1 MTHSLVPKNPK
12 VGLVLSGGGMRGAY
26 EVGVLAG
33 MIDALGLK
41 REDTAPFDIL
51 AGTSVGAIN
60 AAFVAANS
68 QVGHINVRQL
78 RKRWA
83 NLKLS
88 THLKF
93 QARGFVRQL
102 LAGTRAPSGEDAH
115 LGTSLIAP
123 GPLEDL
129 VLESIDWPNLHRNI
143 EAGKPE
149 ALLIPALEVETGRT
163 IIFSELASTSK
174 YTPAEDP
181 RRTAHIGPIKPV
193 HVLASTAIPLVLP
206 ARRIGRFFY
215 CDGGLRF
222 NTPLAPVIRAGASK
236 IIVISTTHRDLHGEH
251 GHSEHPELYPTFTF
265 LMGKILNALLLDPI
279 EQDLQMMD
287 RLNEMVDVYE
297 RGLSPEAQHQ
307 VDRFL
312 HRTRGAYY
320 RRLEKLVFF
329 PSVDIGILAGDYIR
343 DNFAHF
349 NLDFLPRRVLE
360 RAARS
365 EPGTS
370 ADWATYLMFDGGF
383 AQELMALGYDDATT
397 RSAEIRQFFEA

>member
-1 MTHSLVPKNPK
+1 MNRERC

-33 MIDALGLK
+33 IVDALGLGTH
-41 REDTAPFDIL
+41 DAAPFDVL

-68 QVGHINVRQL
+68 HVGHCNVRQL

-88 THLKF
+88 SHLKF
-93 QARGFVRQL
+93 QTRGFIRQL
-102 LAGTRAPSGEDAH
+102 LAGATPPSGEDEH
-115 LGTSLIAP
+115 LGTSLIQP
-123 GPLEDL
+123 GPLEQL
-129 VLESIDWPNLHRNI
+129 VEESIDWPNLHLNI
-143 EAGKPE
+143 AKNKPQ

-163 IIFSELASTSK
+163 IIFSELSAQSK
-174 YTPAEDP
+174 YLPAEDP
-181 RRTAHIGPIKPV
+181 RRTSEIGPIRPV

-206 ARRIGRFFY
+206 ARRIGRYFY

-222 NTPLAPVIRAGASK
+222 NTPLAPVIRAGASS
-236 IIVISTTHRDLHGEH
+236 IIVISTTHRELHGEH
-251 GHSEHPELYPTFTF
+251 GHSEHPERYPTFTF
-265 LMGKILNALLLDPI
+265 LMGKVLNALLLDPI
-279 EQDLQMMD
+279 EYDLQMMD

-297 RGLSPEAQHQ
+297 HGLSSEAQTQ

-320 RRLEKLVFF
+320 KKIEKLAFF
-329 PSVDIGILAGDYIR
+329 PSLDIGIMAGDYIR
-343 DNFAHF
+343 DNFKTF
-349 NLDFLPRRVLE
+349 NVDFLPRRILE
-360 RAARS
+360 RAAKS
-365 EPGTS
+365 DHGTS

-383 AQELMALGYDDATT
+383 AQQLMALGYDDATT
-397 RSAEIRQFFEA
+397 RKHEVCKFFEQNT

>member
-1 MTHSLVPKNPK
+1 
-12 VGLVLSGGGMRGAY
+12 MRGAY
-26 EVGVLAG
+26 EVGVMAG
-33 MIDALGLK
+33 MIDALKLGAH
-41 REDTAPFDIL
+41 DTAPFDVL

-68 QVGHINVRQL
+68 HVGHCNVRQL

-93 QARGFVRQL
+93 QARGFIRQL
-102 LAGTRAPSGEDAH
+102 LAGATAPSGEEDH

-123 GPLEDL
+123 GPLEQL
-129 VLESIDWPNLHRNI
+129 VDESIDWPNLHLNIARN
-143 EAGKPE
+143 KPQ

-163 IIFSELASTSK
+163 IIFSELSSKSK
-174 YTPAEDP
+174 YAPAEDP
-181 RRTAHIGPIKPV
+181 RRTAEIGPIRPV

-206 ARRIGRFFY
+206 ARRIGRYFY

-222 NTPLAPVIRAGASK
+222 NTPLAPVIRAGANS
-236 IIVISTTHRDLHGEH
+236 IIVISTTHRDMHGEQ
-251 GHSEHPELYPTFTF
+251 GHSEHPERYPTFTF

-279 EQDLQMMD
+279 EHDLQMMD
-287 RLNEMVDVYE
+287 RLNEMVDVYQH
-297 RGLSPEAQHQ
+297 GLSPEAQAQ

-320 RRLEKLVFF
+320 RRLEKLAFF
-329 PSVDIGILAGDYIR
+329 PSLDIGILAGDYIR
-343 DNFAHF
+343 ENFKSF
-349 NLDFLPRRVLE
+349 NLDFLPRRILE
-360 RAARS
+360 RAAKS

-383 AQELMALGYDDATT
+383 AQKLMTLGYDDASV
-397 RSAEIRQFFEA
+397 RSSEIRAFFYRNG

>member
-1 MTHSLVPKNPK
+1 MSREPT

-33 MIDALGLK
+33 IIDALGLTHN
-41 REDTAPFDIL
+41 DTAPFDIL

-68 QVGHINVRQL
+68 HVGHFNVRQL

-83 NLKLS
+83 NLNLS
-88 THLKF
+88 RHLKF
-93 QARGFVRQL
+93 QARGFIRQL
-102 LAGTRAPSGEDAH
+102 LAGTKAPSDEDEH
-115 LGTSLIAP
+115 LGTSLMQP

-129 VLESIDWPNLHRNI
+129 VHESVDWPSLHRNI
-143 EAGKPE
+143 EQGKPQ
-149 ALLIPALEVETGRT
+149 ALLIPALEIETGRT
-163 IIFSELASTSK
+163 IIFSELSKHSK
-174 YTPAEDP
+174 YSPAEDP
-181 RRTAHIGPIKPV
+181 RRTAHIGLIKPV

-222 NTPLAPVIRAGASK
+222 NTPLAPVIRAGADR
-236 IIVISTTHRDLHGEH
+236 IIVISTTHRDLHGEP
-251 GHSEHPELYPTFTF
+251 GHSEHPERYPTFTF
-265 LMGKILNALLLDPI
+265 LMGKVLNALLLDPI
-279 EQDLQMMD
+279 EHDLDMMD

-297 RGLSPEAQHQ
+297 QGLSAEARAQ

-312 HRTRGAYY
+312 HRTRGARY
-320 RRLEKLVFF
+320 RRLGKLAFF
-329 PSVDIGILAGDYIR
+329 PSRDVGIMAGDYIR
-343 DNFAHF
+343 DNFSTF
-349 NLDFLPRRVLE
+349 NLEFLPRRVLE

-365 EPGTS
+365 DPGTS

-383 AQELMALGYDDATT
+383 AQKLMTLGYDDASA
-397 RSAEIRQFFEA
+397 RSPEIRAFFEAR

>member
-1 MTHSLVPKNPK
+1 

-33 MIDALGLK
+33 IVDALGL
-41 REDTAPFDIL
+41 RAHDTAPFDIL

-60 AAFVAANS
+60 AAFVASNS
-68 QVGHINVRQL
+68 HVGHINVRQL

-88 THLKF
+88 THLKL

-102 LAGTRAPSGEDAH
+102 LSGTRTPTDEDEY
-115 LGTSLIAP
+115 LGTSLISP

-129 VLESIDWPNLHRNI
+129 VDEAIDWPNLHENIRNN
-143 EAGKPE
+143 KPQ
-149 ALLIPALEVETGRT
+149 ALLIPALEIETGRT
-163 IIFSELASTSK
+163 IIFSELSSRSK

-181 RRTAHIGPIKPV
+181 RRTAEIGPLRAV

-206 ARRIGRFFY
+206 ARRIGRYFY
-215 CDGGLRF
+215 CDGGIRF
-222 NTPLAPVIRAGASK
+222 NTPLAPVIRAGADH

-265 LMGKILNALLLDPI
+265 LMGKVLNALLLDPI
-279 EQDLQMMD
+279 EHDLQMMD

-297 RGLSPEAQHQ
+297 QGLSPEAQAQ

-320 RRLEKLVFF
+320 RRLEKLAFF
-329 PSVDIGILAGDYIR
+329 PSQDVGILAGDYIR
-343 DNFAHF
+343 ENFASF
-349 NLDFLPRRVLE
+349 ELEFLPRRILE
-360 RAARS
+360 RAAKS

-383 AQELMALGYDDATT
+383 AQKLMTLGYDDAIT
-397 RSAEIRQFFEA
+397 RGAEIRRFFETR

>member
-1 MTHSLVPKNPK
+1 MSREPKI
-12 VGLVLSGGGMRGAY
+12 GLVLSGGGMRGAY
-26 EVGVLAG
+26 EVGVMAG
-33 MIDALGLK
+33 IVDALGRK
-41 REDTAPFDIL
+41 HDDPAPFDVL

-60 AAFVAANS
+60 AAFIAANS
-68 QVGHINVRQL
+68 HVGHANVRQL

-93 QARGFVRQL
+93 QARGFIRQL
-102 LAGTRAPSGEDAH
+102 LSGTTAPSGEDEH

-123 GPLEDL
+123 GPLENL
-129 VLESIDWPNLHRNI
+129 VDESIDWPKLHENI
-143 EAGKPE
+143 ARGKPE
-149 ALLIPALEVETGRT
+149 ALLVPALEIETGRT
-163 IIFSELASTSK
+163 IIFSELSTGSK

-181 RRTAHIGPIKPV
+181 RRTALIGPIRPV

-206 ARRIGRFFY
+206 ARRIGRYFY

-222 NTPLAPVIRAGASK
+222 NTPLAPVIRAGANR

-265 LMGKILNALLLDPI
+265 LMGKVLNALLLDPI
-279 EQDLQMMD
+279 EHDLQMLD

-297 RGLSPEAQHQ
+297 QGLSPEAQAQ
-307 VDRFL
+307 VDHFL
-312 HRTRGAYY
+312 QRTRGAYY
-320 RRLEKLVFF
+320 RRLEKLAFF
-329 PSVDIGILAGDYIR
+329 PSQDIGIMAGDYIR
-343 DNFAHF
+343 ENFSSF
-349 NLDFLPRRVLE
+349 QLEFLPRRVLE

-383 AQELMALGYDDATT
+383 AQKLMTLGYDDAIT
-397 RSAEIRQFFEA
+397 RTSEILKFFEGC